1 MPDSVIGRSKIHKD
15 ETRLTSS
22 FIALFNIA
30 SQFDNLLGSRAVPSK
45 ATLSG
50 RQMGVDN
57 RLESKQE
64 VFKQLVRNT
73 EKGNWSVA
81 PGIVHWLVRFWDSC
95 DSCLSPDLRDG
106 DTIEAT
112 GIELTQPRQATA
124 TEVFKELWWDVIRS
138 LSFLALEQFDGMGQY
153 LRCER

>member
-45 ATLSG
+45 DTLSG

-57 RLESKQE
+57 RLESKQKE
-64 VFKQLVRNT
+64 
-73 EKGNWSVA
+73 A
-81 PGIVHWLVRFWDSC
+81 
-95 DSCLSPDLRDG
+95 LR
-106 DTIEAT
+106 
-112 GIELTQPRQATA
+112 
-124 TEVFKELWWDVIRS
+124 
-138 LSFLALEQFDGMGQY
+138 
-153 LRCER
+153 